1 MWVDVCCM
9 EHVHGWK
16 NGRTLLL
23 GEVLV
28 EQGLL
33 SELDVRSILEQQR
46 KTGRPF
52 GAIAE
57 KLCNI
62 STEAIEEAWSYQYA
76 CNAPTIDPLT
86 FMPRAEAKSMISPRQ
101 AWQFR
106 CLPMNVEGDTLVLA
120 TTQKY
125 LQRALKFATRVLDR
139 PAYFMM
145 TTEGRLAT
153 ALSEHYPLGGMNAA
167 NATNDTMKRLLH
179 KMRIDRLRE
188 AG

>member
-1 MWVDVCCM
+1 MDELNV
-9 EHVHGWK
+9 WK

-33 SELDVRSILEQQR
+33 TEVDVQSILEQQQES
-46 KTGRPF
+46 GRPF
-52 GAIAE
+52 GEIAE
-57 KLCNI
+57 KLCNV
-62 STEAIEEAWSYQYA
+62 STEAIEEAWAYQYA
-76 CNAPTIDPLT
+76 YNAPTIDPVT
-86 FMPRAEAKSMISPRQ
+86 FIPRTEARSFVTHRQ

-106 CLPMNVEGDTLVLA
+106 CLPMNLEGDTLVLA
-120 TTQKY
+120 TTPRY
-125 LQRALKFATRVLDR
+125 LQRALKFATRILDR

-145 TTEGRLAT
+145 TTEARLAA
-153 ALSEHYPLGGMNAA
+153 ALSEYYPLGGMSAA
-167 NATNDTMKRLLH
+167 NATNDTMKRLVH

>member
-1 MWVDVCCM
+1 M
-9 EHVHGWK
+9 EHLNNWK
-16 NGRTLLL
+16 NRRKLLL

-33 SELDVRSILEQQR
+33 TESDVCSILEQQ
-46 KTGRPF
+46 KKSGRPF
-52 GAIAE
+52 GEIAE
-57 KLCNI
+57 KLFNL
-62 STEAIEEAWSYQYA
+62 SSEAIEEAWSYQYA
-76 CNAPTIDPLT
+76 CNAQTIDPVT
-86 FMPRAEAKSMISPRQ
+86 FVPRSDAMSLVTPRQ

-106 CLPMNVEGDTLVLA
+106 CLPMNLEGDTLVLA

-145 TTEGRLAT
+145 TTEARLT
-153 ALSEHYPLGGMNAA
+153 SALAEHYPLGGMNAA
-167 NATNDTMKRLLH
+167 NVSNDTMKRLMH
-179 KMRIDRLRE
+179 KMRTERLRE

>member
-1 MWVDVCCM
+1 MD
-9 EHVHGWK
+9 ESNTWK

-33 SELDVRSILEQQR
+33 VETDVSSILEQQR
-46 KTGRPF
+46 LSGRPF
-52 GAIAE
+52 GDIAE
-57 KLCNI
+57 EFFNV
-62 STEAIEEAWSYQYA
+62 STEAIEEAWAYQYA
-76 CNAPTIDPLT
+76 YNAPTIDPVT
-86 FMPRAEAKSMISPRQ
+86 FIPRSDAKDLITARQ

-106 CLPMNVEGDTLVLA
+106 CLPMNLEGETLVLA
-120 TTQKY
+120 TTPRY

-145 TTEGRLAT
+145 TTEARLAS
-153 ALSEHYPLGGMNAA
+153 ALSNHYPFGGM

-179 KMRIDRLRE
+179 KIRLDRLRE
-188 AG
+188 TG